1 MALAIVYALFLLYAV
16 LRIFRRPTTSVLDYI
31 VAGRRLTLPAFVATL
46 VTTWYGGILGVGEY
60 TWKYGISNW
69 LVLGVPYYLCAALFA
84 IFIAGRAR
92 RSQVLTVPDQLERRY
107 GRGAALI
114 GAAVLFVMTAPSAYV
129 LMLGVLMQV
138 ATGWPLW
145 AGVVLGTALSVG
157 YVFRGGLRAI
167 VLTDQVQFV
176 LMFVG
181 FVVLVPV
188 CVVKYGG
195 IDFLRTNLPA
205 DHLVWDGGRGTQA
218 VAVWYFIALA
228 TLVEPA
234 FYQRCYAAQTER
246 TARVGIFVAIVF
258 WIGFD
263 FLTTTAGLYARAVLP
278 DLTDPITAFPRLAEA
293 ALPSFWQ
300 ALFFVGLLATIMSTV
315 DSYAFIGGVTLG
327 RDLWGR
333 WRAPRVRREQRVTP
347 VGRVTDDSTGDL
359 GPLDTR
365 EAFDNLDN
373 LDTEPQAEGLVAIR
387 WGLLLTAL
395 LAIGLALTARSVVGL
410 WHDLGSV
417 GTPVLLLP
425 LALAH
430 TSLRISGRSV
440 AAAMLLSGAT
450 ALSWLVAGGGQPFL
464 GVEAIFPG
472 LAVSVLVLLPAVIRR
487 NGSGRES
494 TTKV

>member
-181 FVVLVPV
+181 FMVLVPV

-246 TARVGIFVAIVF
+246 TARVGIFVAIGF

-278 DLTDPITAFPRLAEA
+278 DLTEPITAFPRLAEA

-333 WRAPRVRREQRVTP
+333 WRAPRVRQAN
-347 VGRVTDDSTGDL
+347 DSTSDL
-359 GPLDTR
+359 GPLDT
-365 EAFDNLDN
+365 
-373 LDTEPQAEGLVAIR
+373 LDTEPQGEGLVAIR

-395 LAIGLALTARSVVGL
+395 LAIGLALTARSVVDL

-430 TSLRISGRSV
+430 TSLRISGRAV
-440 AAAMLLSGAT
+440 AVAMLLSGAT
-450 ALSWLVAGGGQPFL
+450 ALIWLVAGGGQPFL

-472 LAVSVLVLLPAVIRR
+472 LAVSLLVLLPAVVRR
-487 NGSGRES
+487 S
-494 TTKV
+494 V

>member
-107 GRGAALI
+107 GRGVAFI

-195 IDFLRTNLPA
+195 IDFLRANLPT

-333 WRAPRVRREQRVTP
+333 WRAPRVRQVA
-347 VGRVTDDSTGDL
+347 DDSTSGLD
-359 GPLDTR
+359 PLDT
-365 EAFDNLDN
+365 
-373 LDTEPQAEGLVAIR
+373 LDTLAAEPQGEGLVAIR

-395 LAIGLALTARSVVGL
+395 LAIGLALTARSVVDL

-430 TSLRISGRSV
+430 TSLRISGRVV
-440 AAAMLLSGAT
+440 AVAMLLSGAT
-450 ALSWLVAGGGQPFL
+450 ALVWLVAGGGQPFL

-472 LAVSVLVLLPAVIRR
+472 LAVSLLVLLPAVVRR
-487 NGSGRES
+487 S
-494 TTKV
+494 V